1 MTPGGRR
8 RNSSAV
14 ASLLAVLL
22 SLGAA
27 ATAVRPAPQAARAA
41 ANNGTC
47 LSRLE
52 PFGYKCEEHTV
63 RKRQN
68 NDVRHTAI
76 VVQFFIFL
84 PED

>member
-1 MTPGGRR
+1 
-8 RNSSAV
+8 
-14 ASLLAVLL
+14 
-22 SLGAA
+22 LGAA

-63 RKRQN
+63 RIKRQN
-68 NDVRHTAI
+68 NDVRHTVLARRLI
-76 VVQFFIFL
+76 NSYYFSIRGQLARLPTSTVVH
-84 PED
+84 